1 MLFIKLVLILIKCI
15 VIKNLVRAGARTKS
29 YLYLLYS
36 GVDYLTN
43 IFLPS
48 DVTYIPWRGLSIK
61 LPLRS

>member
-15 VIKNLVRAGARTKS
+15 VIKNLVRASARTKS

-48 DVTYIPWRGLSIK
+48 DVT
-61 LPLRS
+61 